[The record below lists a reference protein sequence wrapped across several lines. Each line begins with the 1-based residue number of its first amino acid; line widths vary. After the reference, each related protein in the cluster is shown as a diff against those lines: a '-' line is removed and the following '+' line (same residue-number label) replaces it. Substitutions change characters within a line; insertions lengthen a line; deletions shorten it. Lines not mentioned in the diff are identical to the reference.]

1 MSSIGTWEFV
11 LSLPWCFFW
20 GVSMILPPSLVVW
33 KKNMYIYIYPCCL
46 MQNPPKPAGG
56 AILGPERHLN
66 GGLLPATGWFPIS
79 TKDCISSSSSPRTKN
94 SPQHLALP
102 PISYSQNYTFQI
114 FLAKKKQRRWR
125 HTYHIT
131 TWKPHNQ
138 GSPSRSVLA
147 YTQALHKLNVETTA
161 LDKAS
166 VVGHEVPQRRI
177 SHGCHSWLLP

>member
-94 SPQHLALP
+94 SPNILLFLP
-102 PISYSQNYTFQI
+102 LVTPKITHSKFSLQKKNKGGDDTLITSQPENPTTRDHPADQSWPIP
-114 FLAKKKQRRWR
+114 R
-125 HTYHIT
+125 HCT
-131 TWKPHNQ
+131 
-138 GSPSRSVLA
+138 S
-147 YTQALHKLNVETTA
+147 
-161 LDKAS
+161 
-166 VVGHEVPQRRI
+166 
-177 SHGCHSWLLP
+177 